1 MNYKKVKKILG
12 EAKGYHPFI
21 YKALKQMT
29 ISEFVN
35 TFKELER
42 K

>member
-1 MNYKKVKKILG
+1 MNYKKAKKILTI
-12 EAKGYHPFI
+12 AQYKHPFI